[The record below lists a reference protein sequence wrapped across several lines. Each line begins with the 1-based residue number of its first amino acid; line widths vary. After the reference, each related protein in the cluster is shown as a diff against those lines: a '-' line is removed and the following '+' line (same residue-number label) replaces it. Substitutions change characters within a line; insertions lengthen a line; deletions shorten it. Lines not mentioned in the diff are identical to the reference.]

1 MSLATFKKKSINSV
15 SSATKRSG
23 KPTNEYWIY
32 QGPYGRKGNLPSTI
46 FNASLVGP
54 NGEVGG
60 NAYNASNAGFSI
72 NGANRN
78 IGSVGSDMKF
88 SRSRTPFRGI
98 YPKGWGGTN
107 GRYPDGPNNVSLS
120 VYPQTSGTQLQS
132 AIVKPS
138 VLSTKGMLARR
149 FRWINAGQYPSNWV
163 QPIYTGNQTD
173 TASQGLY
180 IQNKAAANYCW
191 YDVNNSD
198 LYVNYQKT
206 CGSTGCQT
214 TPARGYTMNLQ
225 TANAAYTK
233 TLHQPKD
240 ASDYT
245 LRIQRKCQ
253 NPVGFQKPFPYA
265 VQTGTGILTGGIN
278 VSNVGSACN
287 TSNTVLTP
295 PDWYTGASVL
305 KSDGSKTTLRDQLL
319 AELRNK
325 ISPDT
330 QNQVFQQVFLN
341 GTTN

>member
-265 VQTGTGILTGGIN
+265 VQTGTGILRGGIN

-305 KSDGSKTTLRDQLL
+305 KADGSKTTLRDQLL

-330 QNQVFQQVFLN
+330 QNQVFRQVFLD

>member
-54 NGEVGG
+54 NGQVGG

-78 IGSVGSDMKF
+78 IGRVGSDMKF

-180 IQNKAAANYCW
+180 IQNKAAANYYW
-191 YDVNNSD
+191 YDVNDSD

-265 VQTGTGILTGGIN
+265 VQTGTGILRGGIN

-287 TSNTVLTP
+287 TTNTVLTP

-305 KSDGSKTTLRDQLL
+305 KADGSKTTLRDQLL

-330 QNQVFQQVFLN
+330 QNQVFRQVFLD